1 MSGGWKVFWL
11 AVVTSAV
18 AFAAAQLLVPDVV
31 PIGYQEE
38 AQPSWAVLTAFVLR
52 AIELVAAW
60 IAAIALAVM
69 GVDAAMAAPRR
80 ALKARVQFT
89 FQRTGRLS
97 RPRNAQP
104 PILTG
109 SVSSSRKSFNREK
122 IDGSATSATMA
133 REAKAPAQ

>member
-18 AFAAAQLLVPDVV
+18 AFVAAQLLVPDVV

-60 IAAIALAVM
+60 VAAIALAVM
-69 GVDAAMAAPRR
+69 GGVWTRQWLRRDAH
-80 ALKARVQFT
+80 
-89 FQRTGRLS
+89 
-97 RPRNAQP
+97 
-104 PILTG
+104 
-109 SVSSSRKSFNREK
+109 
-122 IDGSATSATMA
+122 
-133 REAKAPAQ
+133 